1 MQKIL
6 SAQTGEHYPLC
17 LKGKRACPPED
28 CGGPWGYEHLLEVL
42 SDPDD
47 EEHEELLDWVGEDFD
62 PENFDLEAVTRDL
75 REVEWT

>member
-28 CGGPWGYEHLLEVL
+28 CRGPWGYEHLLE
-42 SDPDD
+42 
-47 EEHEELLDWVGEDFD
+47 WVGEGFD